1 MRGGA
6 LELEVRP
13 FKSQRGGAEQTIN
26 VVPAKS
32 ESEKNHKR
40 HQPFTGVPVPGTTPS
55 IDGAGTEARP
65 TLSDHLPASFDD
77 QDQVINQVWREYKQ
91 TGSPVLRNYLIIHY
105 MSGHVRQ
112 IAKRLHAQLP
122 KQVDIEDLIDE
133 AYEGLTEVIDRFDI
147 ERHIRFET
155 FSSQRIAGAMRD
167 YLRKI
172 NWKPRLEQ
180 TRSKLVQAEIERFHK
195 IHGRGPD
202 TEELRKLI
210 AQAAVMKFCK
220 KHRREPSIEERRSLT
235 KLSEKTFR
243 KIVAAGRPSAM
254 VSFNSSP
261 KPGEDRL
268 AGDADAMSG
277 FEDHRLPTPL
287 TKAERADLRQWVT
300 RGFTRRDR
308 LILVLYYYEQLTMK
322 EIGRTLGCSESRV
335 SQRLDSILASLR
347 SRLNRLGAECE
358 FLNR

>member
-6 LELEVRP
+6 LELPVRS
-13 FKSQRGGAEQTIN
+13 FKSQRGGAEQTNQIE
-26 VVPAKS
+26 S
-32 ESEKNHKR
+32 RFSHSEKTQTQHS
-40 HQPFTGVPVPGTTPS
+40 PFNGAAGPGRTP
-55 IDGAGTEARP
+55 DATQALE
-65 TLSDHLPASFDD
+65 D
-77 QDQVINQVWREYKQ
+77 QDHVINQVWREYKQ
-91 TGSPVLRNYLIIHY
+91 THSPSLRNFLIIHY
-105 MSGHVRQ
+105 MSGHVRK

-133 AYEGLTEVIDRFDI
+133 AYEGLTEVIERFDI
-147 ERHIRFET
+147 ERHVRFET

-180 TRSKLVQAEIERFHK
+180 TRGKLVQSEIERFHK

-202 TEELRKLI
+202 TEELRRLI
-210 AQAAVMKFCK
+210 AQAAITKFCK
-220 KHRREPSIEERRSLT
+220 KQQREPNSDERRALT

-243 KIVAAGRPSAM
+243 KMLAAGRPSSM

-261 KPGEDRL
+261 TTSGHDR
-268 AGDADAMSG
+268 AMGDGDAMSG
-277 FEDHRLPTPL
+277 FEDRRLPTPL

-300 RGFTRRDR
+300 KGFTRRDR

-347 SRLNRLGAECE
+347 ARLNRLGAECE